1 MKKFNSNKYLKK
13 IKFKKFWH
21 NYSKYFYIILSCI
34 CTGILGIYFAHSL
47 FFVSKE
53 KEVVKNYYL
62 EDYIN
67 TIRYILTFDEDVNNK
82 YSVYIENKISDN
94 DMSSLLIRIM
104 SNKIGNVNGD
114 LLLNKEIK
122 GFVPSDV
129 ANEIV
134 NEIKNH
140 FAHNHYIVYS
150 SVNTISKI
158 QILQNE
164 RFAVNI
170 KLNSEEEVEEAIAFN
185 DNINSKDRHAT
196 RVLKMI

>member
-1 MKKFNSNKYLKK
+1 MLNN
-13 IKFKKFWH
+13 
-21 NYSKYFYIILSCI
+21 
-34 CTGILGIYFAHSL
+34 
-47 FFVSKE
+47 KE

-82 YSVYIENKISDN
+82 YSVYIENKISDSDN

-134 NEIKNH
+134 NEIRNH

-170 KLNSEEEVEEAIAFN
+170 KLNSDEEVQDALTFN

-196 RVLKMI
+196 KVLKMI

>member
-1 MKKFNSNKYLKK
+1 MLNN
-13 IKFKKFWH
+13 
-21 NYSKYFYIILSCI
+21 
-34 CTGILGIYFAHSL
+34 
-47 FFVSKE
+47 KE

-114 LLLNKEIK
+114 LLSNKEIQ

>member
-1 MKKFNSNKYLKK
+1 MLNN
-13 IKFKKFWH
+13 
-21 NYSKYFYIILSCI
+21 
-34 CTGILGIYFAHSL
+34 
-47 FFVSKE
+47 KE

-67 TIRYILTFDEDVNNK
+67 TIRYILTFDEDVNK

>member
-1 MKKFNSNKYLKK
+1 MLNN
-13 IKFKKFWH
+13 
-21 NYSKYFYIILSCI
+21 
-34 CTGILGIYFAHSL
+34 
-47 FFVSKE
+47 KE

-82 YSVYIENKISDN
+82 YSVYIENKISDSDN

-134 NEIKNH
+134 NEIRNH

-158 QILQNE
+158 QVLQNE

-170 KLNSEEEVEEAIAFN
+170 KLNSDEEVQDALTFN
-185 DNINSKDRHAT
+185 HNINSKDRHAT

>member
-1 MKKFNSNKYLKK
+1 MLNN
-13 IKFKKFWH
+13 
-21 NYSKYFYIILSCI
+21 
-34 CTGILGIYFAHSL
+34 
-47 FFVSKE
+47 KE

-122 GFVPSDV
+122 EFVPSDV

-134 NEIKNH
+134 NEIRNH

>member
-1 MKKFNSNKYLKK
+1 MLSN
-13 IKFKKFWH
+13 
-21 NYSKYFYIILSCI
+21 
-34 CTGILGIYFAHSL
+34 
-47 FFVSKE
+47 KE
-53 KEVVKNYYL
+53 KEVIKNYYL

-94 DMSSLLIRIM
+94 GMSSLLIRIM

-122 GFVPSDV
+122 GFVPSDI
-129 ANEIV
+129 AKEIV
-134 NEIKNH
+134 DDIKNH

-164 RFAVNI
+164 RFAVNF
-170 KLNSEEEVEEAIAFN
+170 KLNNEDEVSEAIAFN
-185 DNINSKDRHAT
+185 DSINSNERHAT

>member
-1 MKKFNSNKYLKK
+1 MLNN
-13 IKFKKFWH
+13 
-21 NYSKYFYIILSCI
+21 
-34 CTGILGIYFAHSL
+34 
-47 FFVSKE
+47 KE

-150 SVNTISKI
+150 SVNTISK
-158 QILQNE
+158 QNE